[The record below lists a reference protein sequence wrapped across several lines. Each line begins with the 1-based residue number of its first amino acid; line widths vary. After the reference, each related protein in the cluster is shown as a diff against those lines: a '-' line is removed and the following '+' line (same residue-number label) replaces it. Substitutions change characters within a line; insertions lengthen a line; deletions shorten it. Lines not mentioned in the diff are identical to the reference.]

1 MIKNKIS
8 TVVES
13 QIPSHI
19 REDYPVFVEFIKK
32 YYEFTETS
40 DGALGALSKLL
51 YNNDVDSLDKSLLE
65 RLKREL
71 AIPLSIAKKDS
82 YVFNKNIKDLYLAK
96 GTEESIRI
104 LFRLLFNEEVLI
116 SYPKEQILRASDGK
130 WSQES
135 FITVEAVDGDL
146 PLDLLDYTIRIHSD
160 GTSYNI
166 VPKKA
171 EKVSPTAI
179 RIYFSFLFVLGINEG
194 DRVEGLD
201 SNLEVF
207 FEGKVVASP
216 NKINILVPGTRWQV
230 GKVFSLD
237 RSVVPSIAR
246 ATKVGPSGEL
256 LSAEILQYGYPHKEG
271 KTYYISPIKK
281 PLLSSAIEV
290 ESVVTGIDPLTFE
303 HSISVTDFIDSI
315 SENFTAYSD
324 TSSYFLE
331 DYVQHGYSGEILV
344 EQSNEYS
351 EEFSYDDDITYEEW
365 LKTRTLI
372 MIDFNEITKTI
383 GNWKDDSGQVS
394 NQFVRLQDNYFYQI
408 FSYLIETEFNIAD
421 SIPILNLSNPA
432 GLKGFLNENKTN
444 IIDMRSGISVSRTIS
459 NEKIFLF
466 DVTEGMSDSLFKN
479 VTLDKDSYLDSGD
492 IAESLVKDHIQ
503 PKTTEYSVEDLIAKQ
518 IEFVQ
523 SESFEV
529 SGEPYAAKNVI
540 MRGYTEIT
548 EEYFVED
555 YNEPSSSELVHL
567 AT

>member
-1 MIKNKIS
+1 MLHKGKVSS
-8 TVVES
+8 TIES

-19 REDYPVFVEFIKK
+19 KEDYPLFVQFIKH
-32 YYEFTETS
+32 YYEFLEQP
-40 DGALGALSKLL
+40 DGALGALGKLI
-51 YNNDVDSLDKSLLE
+51 YNKGIDDMPSEFVVK
-65 RLKREL
+65 LKQEL
-71 AIPLSIAKKDS
+71 ALPLSIAQKDS
-82 YVFNKNIKDLYLAK
+82 NVFSKNIKDLYLAK

-135 FITVEAVDGDL
+135 FITVERNDGDL

-166 VPKKA
+166 VPKKV
-171 EKVSPTAI
+171 EKVSPTAF
-179 RIYFSFLFVLGINEG
+179 RIYFSFLFVLNITEG
-194 DRVEGLD
+194 DRVEGLS
-201 SNLEVF
+201 SNLDVF
-207 FEGKVVASP
+207 FVGKVVASP

-230 GKVFSLD
+230 GKVFNLD
-237 RSVVPSIAR
+237 GSVVPSIAR

-256 LSAEILQYGYPHKEG
+256 LQAEIIQYGYTHQEG

-303 HSISVTDFIDSI
+303 HSISVTDFVDSI
-315 SENFTAYSD
+315 SENLTAYSD
-324 TSSYFLE
+324 TNSYFLE
-331 DYVQHGYSGEILV
+331 DYVQHGYAGEILV
-344 EQSNEYS
+344 EQSNVYS
-351 EEFSYDDDITYEEW
+351 EEFSYDSDITYEEW

-372 MIDFNEITKTI
+372 MIDFNEITKTV

-408 FSYLIETEFNIAD
+408 FSYLIETEFNVAE
-421 SIPILNLSNPA
+421 SSPILNLSNPA

-444 IIDMRSGISVSRTIS
+444 IIDMRSGISVIRTIS

-518 IEFVQ
+518 IEVVQ
-523 SESFEV
+523 SESLQ
-529 SGEPYAAKNVI
+529 I
-540 MRGYTEIT
+540 
-548 EEYFVED
+548 
-555 YNEPSSSELVHL
+555 
-567 AT
+567 

>member
-1 MIKNKIS
+1 MLHKGKVSS
-8 TVVES
+8 TIES

-19 REDYPVFVEFIKK
+19 KEDYPLFVQFIKH
-32 YYEFTETS
+32 YYEFLEQP
-40 DGALGALSKLL
+40 DGALGALGKLI
-51 YNNDVDSLDKSLLE
+51 YNKGIDDMPSEFVVK
-65 RLKREL
+65 LKQEL
-71 AIPLSIAKKDS
+71 ALPLSIAQKDS
-82 YVFNKNIKDLYLAK
+82 NVFSKNIKDLYLAK

-135 FITVEAVDGDL
+135 FITVERNDGDL

-166 VPKKA
+166 VPKKV
-171 EKVSPTAI
+171 EKVSPTAF
-179 RIYFSFLFVLGINEG
+179 RIYFSFLFVLNITEG
-194 DRVEGLD
+194 DRVEGLS
-201 SNLEVF
+201 SNLDVF
-207 FEGKVVASP
+207 FVGKVVASP

-230 GKVFSLD
+230 GKVFNLD
-237 RSVVPSIAR
+237 GSVVPSIAR

-256 LSAEILQYGYPHKEG
+256 LQAEIIQYGYTHQEG

-303 HSISVTDFIDSI
+303 HSISVTDFVDSI
-315 SENFTAYSD
+315 SENLTAYSD
-324 TSSYFLE
+324 TNSYFLE
-331 DYVQHGYSGEILV
+331 DYVQHGYAGEILV
-344 EQSNEYS
+344 EQSNVYS
-351 EEFSYDDDITYEEW
+351 EEFSYDSDITYEEW

-372 MIDFNEITKTI
+372 MIDFNEITKTV

-408 FSYLIETEFNIAD
+408 FSYLIETEFNVAE
-421 SIPILNLSNPA
+421 SSPILNLSNPA

-444 IIDMRSGISVSRTIS
+444 IIDMRSGISVIRTIS

-518 IEFVQ
+518 IEVVQ

-529 SGEPYAAKNVI
+529 SGEPYADANVI

-548 EEYFVED
+548 EEYFAED
-555 YNEPSSSELVHL
+555 YNAPSSELVYL